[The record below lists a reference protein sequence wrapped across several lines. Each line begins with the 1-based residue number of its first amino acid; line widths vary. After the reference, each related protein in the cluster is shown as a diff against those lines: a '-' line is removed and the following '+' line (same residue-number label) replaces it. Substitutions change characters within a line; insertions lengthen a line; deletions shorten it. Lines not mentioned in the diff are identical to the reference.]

1 MLRAMSIPASKLQQ
15 LVTPQSPEDAKRILE
30 IACLAVA
37 SDGNLAAEERAVLH
51 ALSGALKAY
60 SPGELDA
67 LVGQALDGKTRE
79 DRLERLRKLASELST
94 QEAQHCAYKVSVV
107 TALSDLAA
115 QDEEFE
121 FDLDIQ
127 EALELAPDA
136 ADRLTSEVNELL
148 MVAE

>member
-1 MLRAMSIPASKLQQ
+1 MSIPASKLRQ
-15 LVTPQSPEDAKRILE
+15 LVTPQSPDDAKRILE

-37 SDGNLAAEERAVLH
+37 SDGNLADEERAVLH
-51 ALSGALKAY
+51 ALAGELKAY
-60 SPGELDA
+60 SPREVDG

-79 DRLERLRKLASELST
+79 DRLDRLRALAGELST
-94 QEAQHCAYKVSVV
+94 QDAQHCAYKVSVV

-127 EALELAPDA
+127 EALELAPETA
-136 ADRLTSEVNELL
+136 EKLTSEVNELL
-148 MVAE
+148 AVGE